1 VVGLECERP
10 EQCQDSHAG
19 EVRQQQQTEGD
30 ALQKHV
36 PEDIVGRSADQRTY
50 VREAQPTLDQ
60 AIRTAEASH
69 KPVWRVEHGGS
80 VSIAAFSPDG
90 RLVLTTPS
98 DKTARVFEAATD
110 KELDAP
116 GSKAVARIR
125 SRHRRDALQ
134 RFSRRRLPIQRARN
148 AQVV

>member
-10 EQCQDSHAG
+10 EQCQDPHAG

-30 ALQKHV
+30 PLQKHV

-69 KPVWRVEHGGS
+69 KPVWRGGGS

-110 KELDAP
+110 KEIDAP
-116 GSKAVARIR
+116 GSKQSLESGAATSVTRCSDFR
-125 SRHRRDALQ
+125 GDDCQFNVHGTHR
-134 RFSRRRLPIQRARN
+134 
-148 AQVV
+148 